1 MMALSP
7 QSSLPKQ
14 CGSWKDLK
22 AAYRLVNN
30 PNVTPDG
37 IQSTHRAATYE
48 ACGEHP
54 VILCVQDGTTLSFSG
69 RTKIKGLGKLKRGT
83 GQGLMQHSTLAVT
96 TDGRLLGVL
105 DQYWFRRIDKKE
117 GETRTQ
123 RRQRWRESDVWSDS
137 ARRVGSPPAGT
148 RFVHVM
154 DREADSL
161 EIMLACDDVGAGF
174 LIRAQHNR
182 WVGNLQDKLW
192 PFMLKQSKLSTLT
205 VSIGKQK
212 NTQNSVIRRARNA
225 EVSVRFSKVKLRASP
240 TGPIPNLSRSV
251 FAVYLSEENPP
262 DDCDPVDWMLLTS
275 EEVTSPADAEQIVQW
290 YMRRWIIEEW
300 HRVEKEGCRLEATQL
315 DESEDIKRLAALT
328 AVIAVRLLRLRD
340 LAGFSTSAARTGSD
354 QAAPTNDSKAL
365 RDAVPRTWIAI
376 VSHLG
381 KVEPKKLTPRQ
392 FWITIAKQG
401 GYIARA
407 RDGHPGWKTIW
418 QGWYDIQRIVQGAEL
433 LAENPDLLEKCG

>member
-1 MMALSP
+1 MALSP

-22 AAYRLVNN
+22 AAYRLINN
-30 PNVTPDG
+30 PNVTPDD
-37 IQSTHRAATYE
+37 IQSTHRTATYQ
-48 ACGEHP
+48 ACAKHP
-54 VILCVQDGTTLSFSG
+54 VILCVQDGSTLSFSG

-96 TDGRLLGVL
+96 PGGELLGIL

-117 GETRTQ
+117 GETRRQ
-123 RRQRWRESDVWSDS
+123 QRQRWRESDVWSDS

-161 EIMLACDDVGAGF
+161 EIMLACDDAGAGF

-182 WVGNLQDKLW
+182 WVENLQDKLW
-192 PFMLKQSKLSTLT
+192 PFMAKQSKIATIT

-212 NTQNSVIRRARNA
+212 DEQHRVIRKARSA
-225 EVSVRFSKVKLRASP
+225 EVSVRLSKVELRTVP
-240 TGPIPNLSRSV
+240 TGPVPHLSRSV

-275 EEVTSPADAEQIVQW
+275 EEVTSPADAEQIIQW
-290 YMRRWIIEEW
+290 YMCRWIIEEW

-315 DESEDIKRLAALT
+315 DDAEDIKRLAAII
-328 AVIAVRLLRLRD
+328 AVIAVRMLRLRD
-340 LAGFSTSAARTGSD
+340 LAGFGTSSLRGGSGEP
-354 QAAPTNDSKAL
+354 APANDPKAL
-365 RDAVPRTWIAI
+365 REAVPKTWIAI
-376 VSHLG
+376 VSHLA
-381 KVEPKKLTPRQ
+381 KVDPKNLTPKR

-401 GYIARA
+401 GYLART
-407 RDGHPGWKTIW
+407 RDGNPGWKTIW

-433 LAENPDLLEKCG
+433 LTENPSLLEKCG

>member
-1 MMALSP
+1 MALSP

-22 AAYRLVNN
+22 AAYRLINN
-30 PNVTPDG
+30 SKVTPHD
-37 IQSTHRAATYE
+37 IQSTHRTATYQ
-48 ACGEHP
+48 ACGKHP
-54 VILCVQDGTTLSFSG
+54 VILCVQDGSTLSFSG

-96 TDGRLLGVL
+96 PGGELLGIL

-117 GETRTQ
+117 GETRRQ
-123 RRQRWRESDVWSDS
+123 QRQRWRESDVWSDS

-161 EIMLACDDVGAGF
+161 EIMLACDDAGAGF

-182 WVGNLQDKLW
+182 WVENLQDKLW
-192 PFMLKQSKLSTLT
+192 PFMAKQSKIATIT

-212 NTQNSVIRRARNA
+212 DEQHRVTRKARSA
-225 EVSVRFSKVKLRASP
+225 EVSVRLSKVELRTAP
-240 TGPIPNLSRSV
+240 TGPVPNLSRTV

-275 EEVTSPADAEQIVQW
+275 EEVTSPADAKQIVQW
-290 YMRRWIIEEW
+290 YMCRWIIEEW

-315 DESEDIKRLAALT
+315 DDAEDIKRLAALV
-328 AVIAVRLLRLRD
+328 AVIAVRMLRLRD
-340 LAGFSTSAARTGSD
+340 LAGFSTSGLRSGSGE
-354 QAAPTNDSKAL
+354 PIPNDPKAL
-365 RDAVPRTWIAI
+365 REAVPKTWIAI
-376 VSHLG
+376 VSHLA
-381 KVEPKKLTPRQ
+381 KADPNELTPKH

-401 GYIARA
+401 GYLARA
-407 RDGHPGWKTIW
+407 RDGNPGWKTIW

-433 LAENPDLLEKCG
+433 LSENPNLLGKCG

>member
-22 AAYRLVNN
+22 AAYRLINN
-30 PNVTPDG
+30 PKVTPDG
-37 IQSTHRAATYE
+37 IQSTHRTATYQ
-48 ACGEHP
+48 ACGKHP
-54 VILCVQDGTTLSFSG
+54 VILCVQDGSTLSFSG
-69 RTKIKGLGKLKRGT
+69 RTKTKGLGKLKRGT

-96 TDGRLLGVL
+96 PGGELLGVL

-117 GETRTQ
+117 GETRRQ
-123 RRQRWRESDVWSDS
+123 QRQRWRESDVWSDS
-137 ARRVGSPPAGT
+137 ARRVGAPPAGT

-182 WVGNLQDKLW
+182 WVENLQDKLW
-192 PFMLKQSKLSTLT
+192 PFMAKQSKITTLT

-212 NTQNSVIRRARNA
+212 DEQHRIIRKARSA
-225 EVSVRFSKVKLRASP
+225 EVSVRLSKVELRTAP

-275 EEVTSPADAEQIVQW
+275 EEVTSPTDAKQIVQW
-290 YMRRWIIEEW
+290 YMCRWIIEEW

-315 DESEDIKRLAALT
+315 DDAEDIKRLAALI
-328 AVIAVRLLRLRD
+328 AVIAVRMLRLRD
-340 LAGFSTSAARTGSD
+340 LAGFSTSGLRGGSGES
-354 QAAPTNDSKAL
+354 APANDPKAL
-365 RDAVPRTWIAI
+365 REAVPKMWIAI
-376 VSHLG
+376 VSYLA
-381 KVEPKKLTPRQ
+381 KVDPKRLTPKQ

-401 GYIARA
+401 GYLART
-407 RDGHPGWKTIW
+407 RDGNPGWKTIW

-433 LAENPDLLEKCG
+433 LTEYPNLLQKCG